1 MPQKYV
7 YWISTAL
14 LALLYTGGGVF
25 YLISTAEVQA
35 IWASLGFPPYLV
47 PIMAVVKIAAA
58 AVIFWRPTVAITELA
73 YAGMFFHLLL
83 AVSAHLNAGDGQF
96 LPALAGLVLL
106 AASHATQNAARAKTS
121 PFGVWPRH
129 A

>member
-47 PIMAVVKIAAA
+47 PGAAA
-58 AVIFWRPTVAITELA
+58 YVAQA
-73 YAGMFFHLLL
+73 
-83 AVSAHLNAGDGQF
+83 D
-96 LPALAGLVLL
+96 
-106 AASHATQNAARAKTS
+106 RA
-121 PFGVWPRH
+121 
-129 A
+129 